1 MSVKT
6 KEEKMESNLKDKK
19 LSSALTFF
27 VVLLMIPGICFVD
40 KVGFCGEGA
49 GEVHPEYKK
58 AVEAYADALIRH
70 GRDIYSKENSPVFVA
85 GGIDLKTQRFVRSE
99 LKGQGIREGDRA
111 YGANPHHDL
120 NLYQVLYGLTRI
132 TGDKKYENQADEAL
146 RWFFNNCQSAATG
159 LFAWGEHLYWDVE
172 AEQCKGRDVHEFY
185 RPWVLW
191 DRSFRLAPEACEKF
205 AEGLWDHQVYNHI
218 GDFSR
223 HAKWSVHGPGRWANF
238 SRHAG
243 FYIATWGHAYKET
256 KNPVFLKAIERVLLF
271 KEASRHPI
279 TNFLPSDRNANSVN
293 QWLSDII
300 GEEVK
305 LSHDPRIGGLHS
317 HVAGTLSLAIDL
329 HDAAKYIDGE
339 LKQMMTDFAH
349 TEDEHFLKFHE
360 GLGENSEHLF
370 VDLGG
375 VSTMKAFKTGRSYC
389 PIWDFHYGTATEA
402 QVALICYERWKQLS
416 PGQIRDGYKRLIM
429 ACARRYLKS
438 EPPAE
443 AIRKPGIIGDV
454 VLLMTAA
461 YELSGDKKFLE
472 RAHKFADIGI
482 KTFLDLSPLP
492 RVAAGFEHYEAIT
505 RSDTMMMGLLRLWQV
520 YNKPDLELRLIY
532 SDR

>member
-1 MSVKT
+1 VRQLNFLVFGCTIGFWSAFAACGGQS
-6 KEEKMESNLKDKK
+6 ES
-19 LSSALTFF
+19 
-27 VVLLMIPGICFVD
+27 I
-40 KVGFCGEGA
+40 
-49 GEVHPEYKK
+49 HPEYLN
-58 AVEAYADALIRH
+58 AVKAYANTLIEH
-70 GRDIYSKENSPVFVA
+70 GRDSYGQVESLVFVA
-85 GGIDLKTQRFVRSE
+85 GGIDLKTNRFVRRKLE
-99 LKGQGIREGDRA
+99 GQGIREGDRA

-120 NLYQVLYGLTRI
+120 NLYQTLYALTTL
-132 TGDKKYENQADEAL
+132 TGDKKYKKEADKAL
-146 RWFFNNCQSAATG
+146 KWFFENCQSQNTG
-159 LFAWGEHLYWDVE
+159 LFAWGEHLHWDVT
-172 AEQCKGRDVHEFY
+172 AEECRGRNIHEFY

-191 DRSFRLAPEACEKF
+191 ERSFELAPKSCETF
-205 AEGLWDHQVYNHI
+205 AKGLWDHQVHNHS
-218 GDFSR
+218 GDFNR
-223 HAKWSVHGPGRWANF
+223 HAKWSQHGPGRRCNI

-256 KNPVFLKAIERVLLF
+256 KNPVFLKAIERVLIF

-293 QWLSDII
+293 QWLSYII

-329 HDAAKYIDGE
+329 HDATKYIDGE

-360 GLGENSEHLF
+360 GLGEDSEHLF

-389 PIWDFHYGTATEA
+389 PIWDFVYGKATEA

-416 PGQIRDGYKRLIM
+416 PGQIRDGYKRLIT

-438 EPPAE
+438 DPPTG
-443 AIRKPGIIGDV
+443 AIQKPGVIGDV

-472 RAHKFADIGI
+472 RADKFADIGI

-505 RSDTMMMGLLRLWQV
+505 RSDTMMIGLLRLWQV

>member
-1 MSVKT
+1 MSKFRIIILVGG
-6 KEEKMESNLKDKK
+6 LV
-19 LSSALTFF
+19 FF
-27 VVLLMIPGICFVD
+27 ATACL
-40 KVGFCGEGA
+40 GA
-49 GEVHPEYKK
+49 NQVHPEYLK
-58 AVEAYADALIRH
+58 AVKAYADAMIRN
-70 GRDIYSKENSPVFVA
+70 GRDVYGSVKSPVFLA
-85 GGIDLKTQRFVRSE
+85 GGIDLKKPQFVRRE
-99 LKGQGIREGDRA
+99 LKGQGIRGGDRA

-120 NLYQVLYGLTRI
+120 NLYQVLYGLTEL
-132 TGDKKYENQADEAL
+132 TGQTKYANEADKAL
-146 RWFFNNCQSAATG
+146 KWFFNNCQSPATG
-159 LFAWGEHLYWDVE
+159 LFAWGEHLYWDAE
-172 AEQCKGRDVHEFY
+172 AEQCKGRGVHEFY

-191 DRSFRLAPEACEKF
+191 NRSFELAPEACENYAK
-205 AEGLWDHQVYNHI
+205 GLWDHQVYNHS
-218 GDFSR
+218 GDFNR
-223 HAKWSVHGPGRWANF
+223 HAKWSEHGPGRRCNI

-243 FYIATWGHAYKET
+243 LYIATWGYAYKQT

-329 HDAAKYIDGE
+329 HDAATYIGGE

-349 TEDEHFLKFHE
+349 TEDQHFLKFHE
-360 GLGENSEHLF
+360 GLGVNTEHLF

-389 PIWDFHYGTATEA
+389 QIWDFHYGTSTEA
-402 QVALICYERWKQLS
+402 QVAMICYERWKQLQ
-416 PGQIRDGYKRLIM
+416 PGNVRDGYERLIK
-429 ACARRYLKS
+429 ACAKRYLRND
-438 EPPAE
+438 PPAE

-454 VLLMTAA
+454 VLLMTVGF
-461 YELSGDKKFLE
+461 EFSKDKKYLD
-472 RAHKFADIGI
+472 RADYFAKLGM
-482 KTFLDLSPLP
+482 TNFLDISPMP

-505 RSDTMMMGLLRLWQV
+505 RSDTMMMSLLRLWQLQ
-520 YNKPDLELRLIY
+520 NKPQTNIRLIY
-532 SDR
+532 TDR